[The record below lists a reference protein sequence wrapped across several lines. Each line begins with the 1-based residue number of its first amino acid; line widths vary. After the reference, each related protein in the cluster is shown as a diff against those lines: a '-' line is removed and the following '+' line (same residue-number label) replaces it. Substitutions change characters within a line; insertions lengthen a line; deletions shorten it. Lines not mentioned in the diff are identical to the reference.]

1 MALRKT
7 FYSLFSTGS
16 TQEDPFRHN
25 LKIVDWG
32 NVKTHQ
38 PKKDLP
44 FVSFMNCFQTA
55 RIGYQ
60 HLWSF
65 KSLL

>member
-1 MALRKT
+1 MSLRKT
-7 FYSLFSTGS
+7 FYPLFSTGS
-16 TQEDPFRHN
+16 TQEDPSRHN

-44 FVSFMNCFQTA
+44 FVCHELFPNCSKRLPAFMEF
-55 RIGYQ
+55 
-60 HLWSF
+60 
-65 KSLL
+65 